1 MNFVYI
7 SPNFPAVMQNFCAA
21 LHGNGVNVLGIGD
34 APYNALSDMLKAAL
48 TEYYRV
54 DSLERYDDV
63 LRAVGYFTFKYGK
76 IDWLESN
83 NEYWLAQ
90 DARLRTDFNITTGL
104 KTPELD
110 PYKYKSCMKAVFQ
123 KAGIPAARWQ
133 LAAALEDALRFA
145 AEVGYP
151 IIIKPDNGVGAS
163 DTRKIADENALR
175 AFFAAP
181 GPARYIMEEYVP
193 GEVTTYDGLCNSRGE
208 VLFAA
213 SHITPSS
220 IMDMVNNA
228 DDCFYYVNQP
238 AAKDV
243 CRAGQAVLA
252 ALGAKSRCFHLEFF
266 RLTED
271 KPGLGKRG
279 SLAALEINMRPAGGF
294 TPDMLNYAYSAS
306 LYQMY
311 ADMVVYD
318 GLRHTYDGP
327 RTFCAYFGRRDGKRY
342 QHTHSEII
350 AQYGPQLRMAGRMPD
365 ALSDAM
371 GNQVYIA
378 CFPTKRELNACAD
391 FILSPPKAA
400 GRKKARKSAAHSE

>member
-1 MNFVYI
+1 
-7 SPNFPAVMQNFCAA
+7 
-21 LHGNGVNVLGIGD
+21 
-34 APYNALSDMLKAAL
+34 
-48 TEYYRV
+48 
-54 DSLERYDDV
+54 
-63 LRAVGYFTFKYGK
+63 
-76 IDWLESN
+76 
-83 NEYWLAQ
+83 
-90 DARLRTDFNITTGL
+90 
-104 KTPELD
+104 
-110 PYKYKSCMKAVFQ
+110 
-123 KAGIPAARWQ
+123 
-133 LAAALEDALRFA
+133 
-145 AEVGYP
+145 
-151 IIIKPDNGVGAS
+151 
-163 DTRKIADENALR
+163 
-175 AFFAAP
+175 
-181 GPARYIMEEYVP
+181 
-193 GEVTTYDGLCNSRGE
+193 
-208 VLFAA
+208 
-213 SHITPSS
+213 
-220 IMDMVNNA
+220 MDMVNNA

-350 AQYGPQLRMAGRMPD
+350 AQYGPQLRMADRMPD

-371 GNQVYIA
+371 GNQIYIA